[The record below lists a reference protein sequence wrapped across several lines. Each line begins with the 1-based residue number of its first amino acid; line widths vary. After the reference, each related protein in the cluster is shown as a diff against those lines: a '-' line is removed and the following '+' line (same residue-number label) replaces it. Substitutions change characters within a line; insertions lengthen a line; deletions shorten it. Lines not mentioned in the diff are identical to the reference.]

1 MLGDYLGI
9 AESTDPDVPAVPVWV
24 DTRTGNPDPFIT
36 RVGIAPDVDFTSFQA
51 SRLSLAQINDPQLGG
66 PTGDADGDGE
76 DNLSEFLSGTEP
88 NDPAS
93 VVHTSRQLNISTR
106 EMVGTGEECPDRR
119 SDRERLNGKAGDPAR
134 DRSFSRRGRPYRRV
148 AGSHARTS

>member
-1 MLGDYLGI
+1 M
-9 AESTDPDVPAVPVWV
+9 PVWV

-36 RVGIAPDVDFTSFQA
+36 RVGIAPEVDFTGFQA

-66 PTGDADGDGE
+66 TGGDADADGE

-106 EMVGTGEECPDRR
+106 EMVGTGEDVLIGG
-119 SDRERLNGKAGDPAR
+119 SDCERLNGKAGDPAR
-134 DRSFSRRGRPYRRV
+134 DRSFSRRLRPQRRV